1 MKLKCKV
8 YKWMKNNC
16 RILWLL
22 LSLFLL
28 GFEGC
33 VLSSSQKLEGDSK
46 DYSAKISNSL
56 VPVSVNNKV
65 KIMTTFLPIY
75 WFTRAVAGDLAEI
88 EVLVPP
94 GIEIHHYQIT
104 PENIKKLALA
114 NILVKNGLGLEKF
127 LDGAVKSSE
136 NKGLHIIDASRG
148 INPLNP
154 IDPLETTGKHYD
166 KSHHHTGG
174 NPHVWLDPIL
184 VIQQVNNIRDGLI
197 TVDPKNKSSYQDNA
211 SAYIKQLLNLHSAF
225 QQRLQNHPI
234 DMSCKFITFHDAF
247 PYLAKRYS
255 LEQVVIV
262 ELPEEQ
268 LSPHELKKV
277 VNTVKK
283 YQVKALFGEFGID
296 NKLLNNL
303 AKDLNITL
311 LYLDSLELGDK
322 NPLYY
327 FQGMHANL
335 ENLASACK

>member
-1 MKLKCKV
+1 MKLKCKF

-16 RILWLL
+16 GILWLL
-22 LSLFLL
+22 LSLLLL

-33 VLSSSQKLEGDSK
+33 VLSNSQKLEGDSK
-46 DYSAKISNSL
+46 NSSAKISSPPL
-56 VPVSVNNKV
+56 PVSVSNKV
-65 KIMTTFLPIY
+65 KIMTTFLPTY

-104 PENIKKLALA
+104 PENIRKLALA

-127 LDGAVKSSE
+127 LDDAVKSSE
-136 NKGLHIIDASRG
+136 NKSLHVIDASRG

-154 IDPLETTGKHYD
+154 IAPLKTAGKQYD
-166 KSHHHTGG
+166 ESHHHTGA

-211 SAYIKQLLNLHSAF
+211 SAYIQELLNLHNSF
-225 QQRLQNHPI
+225 QQRLQNHRIPL
-234 DMSCKFITFHDAF
+234 DCKFITFHDAF

-255 LEQVVIV
+255 LKQVVIV

-268 LSPHELKKV
+268 LSPHDLKKIV
-277 VNTVKK
+277 DTVKK

-311 LYLDSLELGDK
+311 RYLDSLELGDK

-327 FQGMHANL
+327 FQGMQANL